1 MKSNYSYEDVMKK
14 AAAYGLLADMS
25 DADRNLT
32 MRNPDAGMTVLES
45 RADYW
50 NAATD
55 DARALAHLRAE
66 NARKQYGG
74 YSGGVDGSRFYVTDI
89 SPMHYSE
96 TEAPSFFDA
105 YGQDQAGVLER
116 ILNRDPYRSEQAESQ
131 KELLSQLEAAAKGDL
146 SRDAA
151 FQSYAKQYRRE
162 GQRASAD
169 ALGNAAA
176 TTGGIPSSAAVTA
189 ASQAGDLYAGKL
201 ADKLPELAEARQAL
215 LLNALNANQA
225 AEDAAYQRYLN
236 DVAMDYDR
244 LDSLRALR
252 NDDYVQY
259 RDALAQYNTDRDFDY
274 NQFVDDIQ
282 YQNSLEQARLAQKN
296 YENELEL
303 EKGQYNDALS
313 KENQEMLWTAA
324 LYAMENFGDSSLLKK
339 LIERAKGTLA

>member
-1 MKSNYSYEDVMKK
+1 M
-14 AAAYGLLADMS
+14 
-25 DADRNLT
+25 
-32 MRNPDAGMTVLES
+32 
-45 RADYW
+45 
-50 NAATD
+50 
-55 DARALAHLRAE
+55 
-66 NARKQYGG
+66 
-74 YSGGVDGSRFYVTDI
+74 
-89 SPMHYSE
+89 
-96 TEAPSFFDA
+96 
-105 YGQDQAGVLER
+105 
-116 ILNRDPYRSEQAESQ
+116 
-131 KELLSQLEAAAKGDL
+131 
-146 SRDAA
+146 
-151 FQSYAKQYRRE
+151 
-162 GQRASAD
+162 
-169 ALGNAAA
+169 
-176 TTGGIPSSAAVTA
+176 
-189 ASQAGDLYAGKL
+189 
-201 ADKLPELAEARQAL
+201 AEARQAL